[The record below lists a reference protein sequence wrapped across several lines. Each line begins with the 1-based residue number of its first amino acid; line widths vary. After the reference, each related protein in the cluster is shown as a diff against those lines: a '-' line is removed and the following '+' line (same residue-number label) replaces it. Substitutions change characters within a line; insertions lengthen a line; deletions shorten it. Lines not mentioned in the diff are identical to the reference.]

1 LQPNEVAPDLGTSDR
16 AVGLRDVRATLELVS
31 RGEAPLGVVYQTDA
45 VVEQGVEIVGTFP
58 ASSHPPIIYPLAV
71 TAASTNPAAATY
83 IAFL

>member
-31 RGEAPLGVVYQTDA
+31 RGEAPLGYQTDA